1 MKSRIVTRKFRSY
14 LMWITFL
21 KISGIEYSLLLSSPH
36 IQSMLSCCKGK
47 SLLELQILRL
57 HTEQLTRIKSSNVE
71 SMIGLPSLIFE
82 VSTFNFNI
90 LCGGGLMLH
99 SHSSMICTL
108 GCRVCSVDKGRAM
121 FPVLQSHF

>member
-1 MKSRIVTRKFRSY
+1 MKSRIVIRNFCSY

-36 IQSMLSCCKGK
+36 IQSMLSCCEGK

-57 HTEQLTRIKSSNVE
+57 HTEQLTRIKSSNVV
-71 SMIGLPSLIFE
+71 SMIGSPSLILE

-90 LCGGGLMLH
+90 LCGGGVMLH

-108 GCRVCSVDKGRAM
+108 GCRVCSVDKGLVM
-121 FPVLQSHF
+121 FPVLQIYF